1 MEKINGFVHFWEQL
15 PAYERTIVDILRQI
29 VIENIPDTYKEKF
42 AWNVPCYYGNRQV
55 CIIWPA
61 AVPRGGFKE
70 GVLLGFSQGRELQNK
85 NGYIKSGNNKK
96 IYYRIIKSVD
106 EINEKEIKLLLKEAI
121 IIDNKYK
128 VK

>member
-96 IYYRIIKSVD
+96 IYYRIIKSV
-106 EINEKEIKLLLKEAI
+106 EVINEKEIKLLLKEAI

-128 VK
+128 AR

>member
-96 IYYRIIKSVD
+96 IYYRIIKSVE

-128 VK
+128 AR

>member
-1 MEKINGFVHFWEQL
+1 
-15 PAYERTIVDILRQI
+15 
-29 VIENIPDTYKEKF
+29 
-42 AWNVPCYYGNRQV
+42 
-55 CIIWPA
+55 
-61 AVPRGGFKE
+61 
-70 GVLLGFSQGRELQNK
+70 LGFSQGRELQNK

>member
-1 MEKINGFVHFWEQL
+1 MNTINGFVHFWEQL
-15 PAYERTIVDILRQI
+15 PANERIIVDILRQI

-61 AVPRGGFKE
+61 AIPRGGFKQ

-96 IYYRIIKSVD
+96 IYYRIIKSID
-106 EINEKEIKLLLKEAI
+106 EISEKEIKLLLKEAI
-121 IIDNKYK
+121 ALDNNYRAK
-128 VK
+128 